1 VRQGGFGRVLW
12 PTTSFLWRVRRLACS
27 KFAILEQEINERIF
41 DLLKLEG
48 AAADVVAHS
57 VDFFKKWSLL
67 RFVAIEKTPPRGRE
81 RVRNIFSGIE
91 EQNRNR
97 ILMAHCRF
105 EPAAND
111 SVQFRRTVVKAEI
124 KIDDPLWSPQK
135 FEIEF
140 KKLDDLRA
148 KLIGLKP
155 LKTDEDRTSELI
167 SGYMSLTGET
177 PSIYLSG
184 VSKHFLGPGRS
195 SRRHQP

>member
-1 VRQGGFGRVLW
+1 
-12 PTTSFLWRVRRLACS
+12 
-27 KFAILEQEINERIF
+27 
-41 DLLKLEG
+41 
-48 AAADVVAHS
+48 
-57 VDFFKKWSLL
+57 
-67 RFVAIEKTPPRGRE
+67 
-81 RVRNIFSGIE
+81 
-91 EQNRNR
+91 
-97 ILMAHCRF
+97 MAHCRF